1 MIMRWEKERQE
12 GSSGGVPTG
21 VIESLRFTIMMVMLM
36 MMIMMVKMNDNHDDF
51 NDDEEADEG
60 AAEASDDDVV
70 HCRKVATSDSGLL
83 TFERFCAGL
92 KICLLRNQKV
102 CKPLKKPYTSK
113 QGLCGKIFT

>member
-1 MIMRWEKERQE
+1 MTM
-12 GSSGGVPTG
+12 
-21 VIESLRFTIMMVMLM
+21 MLM
-36 MMIMMVKMNDNHDDF
+36 VNDNHGDVD
-51 NDDEEADEG
+51 DDEEADEG
-60 AAEASDDDVV
+60 AASADDDVV
-70 HCRKVATSDSGLL
+70 VHFRKVATSDSGLL